1 MITRRKLLG
10 IWIFLLTST
19 AVFAQEKL
27 ELVGRVIDKETQE
40 PLPYCT
46 ILNKSNKKIS
56 ITNVNGD
63 FRLGQV
69 NDFDTIKI
77 SMVGFE
83 QANIIAS
90 NISKHKIVELSPS
103 TIMLDEVIVRS
114 LDFKK
119 YIPKVYNK
127 IEENFPAKYPTF
139 DGIYRK
145 QLLEDGKYVFL
156 GECEISCKNTK
167 KYRNSPKVYIGQTYA
182 TVNKTHNAKKVF
194 LTLYSNLILYPYLYF
209 ITDVPESNVE
219 WKFLDTK
226 INEDESSEVYIFS
239 YKIRKG
245 EKVVEDGTVQINA
258 LDDAVLRVD
267 RNLYPEDNFISSLKD
282 FQLLNNKM
290 AVVYKYKKNEEGNY
304 VLNYSRS
311 EWSFKFAETEDEMHE
326 YILTNDFLVTNYN
339 SKHKRISTNA
349 SIDPFKKAKEIK
361 VVDISKLKHLIPDYE
376 LD

>member
-1 MITRRKLLG
+1 MITRRELLG

-40 PLPYCT
+40 PLSYCT

-63 FRLGQV
+63 FRLDQV

-339 SKHKRISTNA
+339 SKQKRISTNA
-349 SIDPFKKAKEIK
+349 SIDPFKEAKEIK
-361 VVDISKLKHLIPDYE
+361 VVDISKIKHLIPDYE

>member
-63 FRLGQV
+63 FRLEQV

-156 GECEISCKNTK
+156 GECEISCRNTK

-182 TVNKTHNAKKVF
+182 TVNKTHNAKRVF
-194 LTLYSNLILYPYLYF
+194 LTLY
-209 ITDVPESNVE
+209 
-219 WKFLDTK
+219 
-226 INEDESSEVYIFS
+226 
-239 YKIRKG
+239 
-245 EKVVEDGTVQINA
+245 
-258 LDDAVLRVD
+258 
-267 RNLYPEDNFISSLKD
+267 
-282 FQLLNNKM
+282 
-290 AVVYKYKKNEEGNY
+290 
-304 VLNYSRS
+304 
-311 EWSFKFAETEDEMHE
+311 
-326 YILTNDFLVTNYN
+326 
-339 SKHKRISTNA
+339 
-349 SIDPFKKAKEIK
+349 
-361 VVDISKLKHLIPDYE
+361 
-376 LD
+376 